1 MKTEERVNRAK
12 CAGLSMPSLASSLGV
27 VADHIWLGVVA
38 ALLFVAGLA
47 TAGPVVQRDHRW
59 LTALPLAVVRL
70 VLRLIGPGFRA
81 LPAFLVIF
89 TFNATAICL
98 YMLSGALIVLPGAM
112 AFLTGLNIGV
122 VTLKAGEIEVPGGQ
136 GTLGAL
142 VAAGERREVPRW
154 ANYCGLLVLAL
165 ELPSFW
171 VSVGMGIGMAR
182 KLSAAGAY
190 TLANLNVLAA
200 ERLHAY
206 WMVIVPAL
214 LLSALAETA
223 AIRGHI
229 GARGSG
235 ARPPEDAAP
244 G

>member
-1 MKTEERVNRAK
+1 
-12 CAGLSMPSLASSLGV
+12 MPSLASSLNV
-27 VADHIWLGVVA
+27 LAEHIWLGVVA

-59 LTALPLAVVRL
+59 LMALPLAVVRL
-70 VLRLIGPGFRA
+70 VLRLIGPQFRA
-81 LPAFLVIF
+81 VPAFVVIF
-89 TFNATAICL
+89 VFNSVVICL

-122 VTLKAGEIEVPGGQ
+122 VTLKANEIEVPGGQ
-136 GTLGAL
+136 GSLGAL
-142 VAAGERREVPRW
+142 VATAEGREVPRW
-154 ANYCGLLVLAL
+154 AGLCGLLVLVL

-190 TLANLNVLAA
+190 TLANLQALAI

-206 WMVIVPAL
+206 WMTIIPAL
-214 LLSALAETA
+214 CLSALAEVA
-223 AIRGHI
+223 AIRGRAR
-229 GARGSG
+229 ARGAS
-235 ARPPEDAAP
+235 
-244 G
+244 